1 MGFLVTFKQD
11 ACKGCELCMAFCAKK
26 LIVADKSVLN
36 KSGIHPAAITD
47 TTQCVGCLNC
57 TLMWKRLRNR
67 GERHGKSSDEGK
79 RGNG

>member
-11 ACKGCELCMAFCAKK
+11 ACKGCELCMAYCAKK

-57 TLMWKRLRNR
+57 TLMCPDAVITVEKI
-67 GERHGKSSDEGK
+67 EE
-79 RGNG
+79 